1 MAATP
6 AEVAGTVAA
15 AAAAAADAAVGAKG
29 EGFSSLSFN
38 SARTS
43 TSLAV

>member
-6 AEVAGTVAA
+6 AEVAGTV